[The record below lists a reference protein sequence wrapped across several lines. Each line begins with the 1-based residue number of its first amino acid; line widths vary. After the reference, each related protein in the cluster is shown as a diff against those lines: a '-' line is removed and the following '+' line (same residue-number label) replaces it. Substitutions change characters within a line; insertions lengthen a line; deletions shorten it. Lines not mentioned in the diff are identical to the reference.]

1 MSLSEWLPLTD
12 YSNKYKV
19 SISTLRRRIKADDI
33 SYRLDDG
40 KYLIIDEP
48 MSAHQK
54 HRPSQISEM
63 DLVGAHRLEMESMG
77 PIQKVSQLE
86 GAHQISRNDLG
97 QKNEP
102 ILTAANKLLKE
113 LKTAYTQILHE
124 KEEQILKLRSE
135 IADLK
140 TLVKLLE
147 QQNSKHQS
155 DNF

>member
-1 MSLSEWLPLTD
+1 MFSSEWLPLTD
-12 YSNKYKV
+12 YSNKYNV

-33 SYRLDDG
+33 SFRLNEG

-54 HRPSQISEM
+54 HRPSQISEV
-63 DLVGAHRLEMESMG
+63 DLMGAHRLEMESMS
-77 PIQKVSQLE
+77 PVQKVSELE
-86 GAHQISRNDLG
+86 RAHQNTKS
-97 QKNEP
+97 EP
-102 ILTAANKLLKE
+102 ILTAANKLLRE
-113 LKTAYTQILHE
+113 LKTAYTQILQE

-147 QQNSKHQS
+147 EQNSKR
-155 DNF
+155 N